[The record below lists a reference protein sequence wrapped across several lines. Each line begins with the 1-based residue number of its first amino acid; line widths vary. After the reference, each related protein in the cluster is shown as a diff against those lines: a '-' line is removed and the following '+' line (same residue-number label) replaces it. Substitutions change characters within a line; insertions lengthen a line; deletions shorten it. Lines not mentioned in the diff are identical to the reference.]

1 MEYRE
6 ELRSIGERI
15 LSETRTE
22 LYLTMHFL
30 GPALGSLSPVMDLS
44 TTTVGTD
51 AAFIRF
57 NPKCLMTKYI
67 EHPYW
72 LKRCYLHILLHCLF
86 RHMFAG
92 KAYDDIWELR
102 PGNNCVLYFISKPYT
117 SKNGKQEE
125 NHSFHLLSRY
135 HIPSRFYQ
143 SGPFQSTDATPGLKR
158 CMIES
163 ESRSDPDKDSDI
175 FINRQAAEEVI
186 YRQARIITLRYRKS
200 K

>member
-22 LYLTMHFL
+22 LYLAMHFL

-72 LKRCYLHILLHCLF
+72 LKRCYLHMLLHCLF

-92 KAYDDIWELR
+92 KDMMIR
-102 PGNNCVLYFISKPYT
+102 SFGISAAI
-117 SKNGKQEE
+117 
-125 NHSFHLLSRY
+125 SR
-135 HIPSRFYQ
+135 RN
-143 SGPFQSTDATPGLKR
+143 L
-158 CMIES
+158 
-163 ESRSDPDKDSDI
+163 
-175 FINRQAAEEVI
+175 
-186 YRQARIITLRYRKS
+186 
-200 K
+200 

>member
-1 MEYRE
+1 MY
-6 ELRSIGERI
+6 IQI
-15 LSETRTE
+15 LEDNGTRLNE
-22 LYLTMHFL
+22 
-30 GPALGSLSPVMDLS
+30 
-44 TTTVGTD
+44 
-51 AAFIRF
+51 II
-57 NPKCLMTKYI
+57 TK
-67 EHPYW
+67 H
-72 LKRCYLHILLHCLF
+72 LD
-86 RHMFAG
+86 
-92 KAYDDIWELR
+92 DDIWELR

-125 NHSFHLLSRY
+125 NHSFLLLSRY

-186 YRQARIITLRYRKS
+186 YRQVRIITLRYKKVSNTKEENRIFKGENKWNTLQLFMIWTKDS
-200 K
+200 AMQ